1 MRFTQKNI
9 LEFQTPIAED
19 LICGVYL
26 KLDKG
31 AFRPLRN
38 EFNVAQ
44 TSLRKLS
51 QNPSSQELES
61 LQDEN
66 YENWQ
71 VLSTSLMT
79 TFENV
84 TRDIELIGWFITSQ
98 ILLDNSLSS
107 VAYSM
112 NWFAE
117 LLAEQWDS
125 INPVLP
131 EEKLK
136 GDSDTGRLV
145 EQYGAKV
152 KAFFQLLG
160 DSEESSLLYTP
171 LLLLPLVGH
180 VTFYDFQSAE
190 RKGELSQLEQQAT
203 SLITF
208 DRNGVRQRLESVAD
222 CLFQI
227 ERLITITK
235 TYAQIAGVNAPNFN
249 FVKTLFTKY
258 NNALQQLSGMKA
270 EVKVTSTSH
279 KEKQRLINQSV
290 NTETCG
296 ENVLLVEAVSQ
307 ASDSSIPLRLTADN
321 LSQVGLANSMNRD
334 LAFHLLREV
343 SSYFRQSEPHSPVS
357 FLLEK
362 AIRWGY
368 LSLPELLQEMMVE
381 QDGDNVNKIFNA
393 SGLNHSEQILLP
405 EVGIPPCVIEKT
417 LTFTESSSFSE
428 PVNIEAKVAQVSIND
443 TELKQNEDESS
454 SRPTALRW

>member
-117 LLAEQWDS
+117 
-125 INPVLP
+125 
-131 EEKLK
+131 
-136 GDSDTGRLV
+136 
-145 EQYGAKV
+145 
-152 KAFFQLLG
+152 
-160 DSEESSLLYTP
+160 
-171 LLLLPLVGH
+171 
-180 VTFYDFQSAE
+180 SAE
-190 RKGELSQLEQQAT
+190 RKGELSQLKQQAT